1 MLVYEL
7 FRTNYMQLMQ
17 ETTKLKDERFKEEM
31 ELIITDSTIIS

>member
-1 MLVYEL
+1 
-7 FRTNYMQLMQ
+7 MQLMQ